1 MAFILKAGGAEA
13 AGKIIPLEALR
24 GAAALVV
31 VVHHFVLG
39 FLPFYHG
46 ILPGTLSDLA
56 LAGSSAFVMI
66 NGTGAV
72 IVFFVLSGY
81 VLSLKGRRPDAVSA
95 ILDTALK
102 RWLRLTGR
110 AHRF

>member
-1 MAFILKAGGAEA
+1 
-13 AGKIIPLEALR
+13 
-24 GAAALVV
+24 
-31 VVHHFVLG
+31 
-39 FLPFYHG
+39 
-46 ILPGTLSDLA
+46 
-56 LAGSSAFVMI
+56 MI

-102 RWLRLTGR
+102 RWLRLMPLVLMSVLLSYALFNLGLFFHEDAGR
-110 AHRF
+110 LSGSD